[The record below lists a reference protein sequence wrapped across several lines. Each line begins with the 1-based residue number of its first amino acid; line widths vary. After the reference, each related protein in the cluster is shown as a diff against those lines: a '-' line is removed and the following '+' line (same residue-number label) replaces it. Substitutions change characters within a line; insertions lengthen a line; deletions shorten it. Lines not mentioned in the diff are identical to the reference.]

1 MSITEVAW
9 PALTGFAVAL
19 AVSVLITATKRWHR
33 SLSLDV
39 HPGVQKVHDTPAPRI
54 GGLAVYA
61 GILAAAAVCL
71 PPVRGLLLVLGI
83 SSLIGFAAGLA
94 EDLSR
99 KVPPALR
106 LLATILSGLLFCI
119 LTGYAVTRLDF
130 SLVDGFMSLPLLSIA
145 FTVCVMAGLANAVN
159 IIDGF
164 HGLATGTAII
174 MLCGLGILTFLVKDH
189 DLALAVVVVAAVLF
203 GFLLVNFPFGY
214 LFLGDGG
221 AYLIGLMVGALAV
234 MLAARNPEVSVWT
247 VAVVLAYPAI
257 ETVFSMIRKTAQS
270 GRNPSRPDEMH
281 LHMLIFRRFVRKLAG
296 KRGGTRLANPLTGTV
311 MWAGAATGLIFVA
324 LFPHTRE
331 WAFPAFALQVVL
343 YIILYYLLHTKQ

>member
-1 MSITEVAW
+1 MSITEFAW
-9 PALTGFAVAL
+9 PALTGFTVAL
-19 AVSVLITATKRWHR
+19 AASVLITATKRWHW
-33 SLSLDV
+33 SFSLDA

-61 GILAAAAVCL
+61 GILAAATVCA
-71 PPVRGLLLVLGI
+71 PPMRGILLVLGI

-94 EDLSR
+94 EDLS
-99 KVPPALR
+99 KKIPPALR
-106 LLATILSGLLFCI
+106 LLATMLSGLVFCI

-174 MLCGLGILTFLVKDH
+174 MLCGLGILTFLAKDH

-203 GFLLVNFPFGY
+203 GFLLINFPFGY

-221 AYLIGLMVGALAV
+221 AYLVGLMVGGFAV
-234 MLAARNPEVSVWT
+234 MLAARNPEVSVWA
-247 VAVVLAYPAI
+247 VAVVLAYPVI
-257 ETVFSMIRKTAQS
+257 ETVFSIVRKTAQS

-281 LHMLIFRRFVRKLAG
+281 LHMLIFRGFARRLAG
-296 KRGGTRLANPLTGTV
+296 KLGSKRLANPLAGAI

-331 WAFPAFALQVVL
+331 WALPAFALQAVL
-343 YIILYYLLHTKQ
+343 YTVIYHYSCMKQ